1 MRAQAQ
7 PDAEGKGPDVII
19 TEIGGT
25 AGDIES
31 QPFLEAA
38 GELKTKPIRHSAA
51 ALRSIGIAPDAL
63 VQRTDRP
70 LPEGIKGIVAH
81 VRCGP

>member
-7 PDAEGKGPDVII
+7 PDAEGKGPVVII

-51 ALRSIGIAPDAL
+51 ALRSTGIAPDAL
-63 VQRTDRP
+63 VLRTDRP
-70 LPEGIKGIVAH
+70 LPEGIKGRAGH